1 MKIIAIAAGKG
12 GVGKS
17 TTAVNLALSLKESGS
32 RCAILDADLYGPSIA
47 NMLGIE
53 ASIKEDE
60 GSIIPAVG
68 LGVQYV
74 SLALFPF
81 GKAPSIVRAPIANHI
96 IGEFLEAVAWDNIDY
111 LLIDFPPGTGD
122 IQLTIMQKI
131 KLDGAVLV
139 STPQLVSLLDVKK
152 AFGMF
157 SQMEVPVLGMIENMS
172 YFEKEE
178 EKHYVFGK
186 GHIEAFCKEQ
196 QIPLLGTV
204 PIDQS
209 VSECCDAGISLI
221 NKYPNSSSTLSYI
234 KIQKNLEQELF
245 KSLNTFDQSVGDF
258 KVLWKN

>member
-17 TTAVNLALSLKESGS
+17 TAAVNLALALKESGS
-32 RCAILDADLYGPSIA
+32 ACAIIDADLYGPSIA
-47 NMLGIE
+47 NMLGVQ
-53 ASIKEDE
+53 ASIKEEE
-60 GSIIPAVG
+60 GYIIPASG

-81 GKAPSIVRAPIANHI
+81 GKNPSIVRAPIANHI
-96 IGEFLEAVAWDNIDY
+96 IGEFLEKVRWNNIDY

-131 KLDGAVLV
+131 SLDGVVLI

-157 SQMEVPVLGMIENMS
+157 SQMEVPVLGMVENMS
-172 YFEKEE
+172 YFENGM
-178 EKHYVFGK
+178 EKHYIFGK
-186 GHIEAFCKEQ
+186 GHVEAFCKEQ
-196 QIPLLGTV
+196 KIPLLGSI
-204 PIDQS
+204 PIEER
-209 VSECCDAGISLI
+209 VTECCDKGISLI
-221 NKYPNSSSTLSYI
+221 NKYPNSSSSLSYI

-245 KSLNTFDQSVGDF
+245 KSLNTFDQSIGDF
-258 KVLWKN
+258 KILWKN